1 MLKHTCGMNE
11 RLRIVGGQVL
21 LRRRPRNRVRCIA
34 MDRYKFGTENRKPCQ
49 GGRGSAV
56 ATRHR
61 RFNPRKKISDRA
73 PPLDS
78 RLEPLDRIIVQ
89 ESRYRNTHFA
99 FQSVSFV
106 STFSY
111 LYRTFYYN
119 YYYYLL
125 TMLKFQHFQLCHLN
139 LYKSL

>member
-1 MLKHTCGMNE
+1 
-11 RLRIVGGQVL
+11 
-21 LRRRPRNRVRCIA
+21 
-34 MDRYKFGTENRKPCQ
+34 MDRYCCDAGQEIEYAVSRWSDINLEPRIVNRAKEVGEAPLYQ
-49 GGRGSAV
+49 
-56 ATRHR
+56 TPPIR

-111 LYRTFYYN
+111 LYRASILSSSFCYN